1 MKSHKICYQ
10 SRLASI
16 ITVYTDLT
24 SKLKLK
30 WLPGARSTGA
40 QLIRLLPIRHV
51 KYVICESA
59 AKLLWPVT
67 LSMKRALSAEVRRR
81 FYAPKF
87 QMPNISAIGAW
98 SEIYP
103 MPFWIDLSETR
114 RFN

>member
-1 MKSHKICYQ
+1 MSNLDY
-10 SRLASI
+10 R
-16 ITVYTDLT
+16 
-24 SKLKLK
+24 LKL
-30 WLPGARSTGA
+30 GDAFVA
-40 QLIRLLPIRHV
+40 QNLYT

-103 MPFWIDLSETR
+103 MPF
-114 RFN
+114 